1 MVFISEKE
9 MPGIAPLFAG
19 VKESM
24 VWSCLQGEMGRAWA
38 DNAQNPGCARII
50 TGDFCFFA
58 GNSEAAGAEELIRQF
73 PEGNPSSFC
82 LLIPPDEGW
91 SGKIAQIYGD
101 RAEKTERYALKKE
114 KNVFDHDRLSFYVR
128 QLPNGYECKPITSAL
143 YKTVLREAWS
153 ADLCSQFTDE
163 ADYEKRG
170 LGFALLH
177 QGRVVCGAS
186 SYTVFRGGIEIEIDT
201 HPDFRRKGLAKACS
215 ARLILECLD
224 RGLYPSWDAANRA
237 SLSLAEA
244 LGYHFDKAYV
254 AYVVPREMWQVAA
267 GGTGEEKKK
276 NGQQRR

>member
-1 MVFISEKE
+1 MNECKKTVGGRNGFYFRERNARNSPVVCRCGRIHGLVLPSGRDGK
-9 MPGIAPLFAG
+9 GLGGQCA
-19 VKESM
+19 ESR
-24 VWSCLQGEMGRAWA
+24 L
-38 DNAQNPGCARII
+38 
-50 TGDFCFFA
+50 
-58 GNSEAAGAEELIRQF
+58 RQDYYWRF
-73 PEGNPSSFC
+73 
-82 LLIPPDEGW
+82 L
-91 SGKIAQIYGD
+91 
-101 RAEKTERYALKKE
+101 E

-153 ADLCSQFTDE
+153 EDLCSQFTDE

-254 AYVVPREMWQVAA
+254 AYVVPREMWQVAT